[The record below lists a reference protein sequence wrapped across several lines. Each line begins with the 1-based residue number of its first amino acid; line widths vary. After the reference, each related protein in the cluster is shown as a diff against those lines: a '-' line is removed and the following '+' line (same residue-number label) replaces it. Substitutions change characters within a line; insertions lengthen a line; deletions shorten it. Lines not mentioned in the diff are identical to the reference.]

1 MTLDRDLSN
10 QAKAYAQKIANMGQL
25 MHSSQAE
32 RGQSVGENLAYACA
46 SNGTPLTGESATKM
60 WYVSRHFY
68 SILRIR
74 ALITLEKPHTLIG
87 CDKYW
92 EIKTKKLINL
102 TFAPKKKCH
111 NSSLKQQSRCVVI
124 IRQSIALRGKKQRIL
139 KLEHV

>member
-74 ALITLEKPHTLIG
+74 ALITLENHT
-87 CDKYW
+87 
-92 EIKTKKLINL
+92 
-102 TFAPKKKCH
+102 H
-111 NSSLKQQSRCVVI
+111 SLVVTNNGRSR
-124 IRQSIALRGKKQRIL
+124 QRN
-139 KLEHV
+139 

>member
-87 CDKYW
+87 CDK
-92 EIKTKKLINL
+92 
-102 TFAPKKKCH
+102 
-111 NSSLKQQSRCVVI
+111 
-124 IRQSIALRGKKQRIL
+124 
-139 KLEHV
+139 